1 MNMTRG
7 SGNPAMIH
15 GTANVDMIRD
25 LSTRIWYRK
34 KRNMIRG
41 AGEHGYDTGND
52 MVMMQMGRENRDM
65 INGTGN
71 ADTIQAAV
79 NL

>member
-1 MNMTRG
+1 
-7 SGNPAMIH
+7 
-15 GTANVDMIRD
+15 
-25 LSTRIWYRK
+25 
-34 KRNMIRG
+34 
-41 AGEHGYDTGND
+41 